1 MKSRALLALAVMAL
15 AACTPRPA
23 ATPQPP
29 TTSRP
34 YLLPLTA
41 VREELLTWTEPEV
54 RACFGAPLDSD
65 VVAGLP
71 RYRFV
76 RGACTAAIMFVD
88 GKVHSVEGYG
98 LQQECWWVIDACE
111 DPSSPRPAEPV
122 ALATSW
128 RSWSMDE
135 VAACFGEPQ
144 VGTWSNQTRNLRTA
158 RDGCT
163 IDMQLEQ
170 THRLSM
176 VQWEQTEPGACRR
189 LLHKCDA
196 TLPTSQQ

>member
-1 MKSRALLALAVMAL
+1 MKRRAVFALAAML
-15 AACTPRPA
+15 AACTAAPA
-23 ATPQPP
+23 PQPP

-54 RACFGAPLDSD
+54 RSCFGAPLDND

-76 RGACTAAIMFVD
+76 RGDCTAAIMFVD

-111 DPSSPRPAEPV
+111 DPSSPRPAAPV

-128 RSWSMDE
+128 RSWTMDD
-135 VAACFGEPQ
+135 VAACFGEPNA
-144 VGTWSNQTRNLRTA
+144 GTWSGQSRNLRTE

-170 THRLSM
+170 THRLAM
-176 VQWEQTEPGACRR
+176 IQWSQTEPGACRR

-196 TLPTSQQ
+196 TLQSLQQ